1 MVYDESKE
9 GNLEWSRHSIV
20 DNFQRELS
28 SFTFIVFNDDDD
40 DRAILPIIFLLYSF
54 SSMAHTTKKNG
65 ESRVITLVNVL
76 S

>member
-1 MVYDESKE
+1 MV
-9 GNLEWSRHSIV
+9 
-20 DNFQRELS
+20 NFQCEQS

-54 SSMAHTTKKNG
+54 SSMVHVTKRKNG